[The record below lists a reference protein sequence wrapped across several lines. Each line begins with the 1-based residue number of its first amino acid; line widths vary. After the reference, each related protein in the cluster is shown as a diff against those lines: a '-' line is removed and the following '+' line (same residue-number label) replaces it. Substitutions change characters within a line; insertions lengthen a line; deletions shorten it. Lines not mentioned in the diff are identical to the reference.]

1 MTYRI
6 NINVPPGDGWVLLPP
21 GQPGRS
27 GLFSAARG
35 KDKDLPGWAAA
46 TARELLGPQADP
58 ELLARYT
65 DTLSGSAADA
75 RARGM
80 KLAWA
85 WMSEPAGQVARI
97 EVSTLHV
104 SRGQPALELD
114 ALEKQYAERD
124 GQTTELEVSRVELPA
139 GPAVRLRR
147 EWHQTAGDRSD
158 AVVSVTYVCRPPQI
172 KDAIV
177 YMMYWVLVDDEPL
190 FTEIADALAP
200 TLRITSLEPG
210 RAPSAQ

>member
-6 NINVPPGDGWVLLPP
+6 TINVPPGDGWVQLPA

-27 GLFSAARG
+27 GLFSGRRG
-35 KDKDLPGWAAA
+35 NDQDLPGWADA
-46 TARELLGPQADP
+46 TARELLGPQPDP
-58 ELLARYT
+58 EVLSRYV

-124 GQTTELEVSRVELPA
+124 EQTAELEVSRVELPA

-147 EWHQTAGDRSD
+147 EWHQAGGGPSD
-158 AVVSVTYVCRPPQI
+158 AVVSVTYVCRPPGI

-177 YMMYWVLVDDEPL
+177 YMMYWVLVDDDPL
-190 FTEIADALAP
+190 FTEIADSLAP
-200 TLRITSLEPG
+200 TLRVTT
-210 RAPSAQ
+210 